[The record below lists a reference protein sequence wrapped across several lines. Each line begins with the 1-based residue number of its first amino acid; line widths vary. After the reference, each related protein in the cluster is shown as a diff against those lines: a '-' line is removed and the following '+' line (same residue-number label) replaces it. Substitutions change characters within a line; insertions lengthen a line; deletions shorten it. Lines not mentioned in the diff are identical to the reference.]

1 MELRY
6 QGLLYQR
13 LLPKIVS
20 PSTIRFRD
28 NAEVGSS
35 SLPPATKQKP
45 TALILVFSL
54 ISYQAESNFIN
65 YINNFSQSC
74 F

>member
-1 MELRY
+1 MWLER
-6 QGLLYQR
+6 
-13 LLPKIVS
+13 
-20 PSTIRFRD
+20 STH